1 MSALHKFQCSQIPH
15 FLYSQV
21 NPSPEN
27 LAAKS
32 LSNYNQKRN
41 IRKVAVNAHVT
52 FFLWVLETLANVS
65 IIIVWMFIYGK
76 TSFATLTF
84 SMLLYYVLLPNS
96 FLMNTSHNKHLIVD
110 NGFWNTIRNATGL
123 PLKCSCKPRAV
134 YERGVSVFKRPINR
148 TNDTTCSV
156 DSITPGTS
164 KDTKEVNHF
173 VQNSLTS
180 KAWHHPQQGSIFTL
194 SNGTTKYI
202 PLAMIHNYEKSCITK
217 ETGAEHH
224 NESKSHWPSPTLD
237 SPIPYKEEFLYDGC
251 GFHVG
256 KELLWLMTNNINDEE
271 AYFYYFRQLLEFE
284 EYSKMKDDVDNKE
297 FAIAHNNHM
306 QRVKTSRPKH
316 STLQTRTNTV
326 LDENKECKNDTGKH
340 ISKCESKVNNEL
352 KLKVDFKVQL
362 KDRIKKRKNMLKDIH
377 AQCRDENG
385 YQMYFNMLVDFEEG
399 LINQ

>member
-1 MSALHKFQCSQIPH
+1 M
-15 FLYSQV
+15 

-52 FFLWVLETLANVS
+52 FFLWILETLANVS
-65 IIIVWMFIYGK
+65 IIIVWMFVYGK

-84 SMLLYYVLLPNS
+84 SMLLYYILLPNS

-134 YERGVSVFKRPINR
+134 YGRGVSVFKRPINR

-164 KDTKEVNHF
+164 KDTKEVNRL
-173 VQNSLTS
+173 VQNSFTS
-180 KAWHHPQQGSIFTL
+180 KACRHPQQGNIFTL
-194 SNGTTKYI
+194 SNGTTEYI
-202 PLAMIHNYEKSCITK
+202 RLAMVHGYENSYISN
-217 ETGAEHH
+217 ETGTDNH
-224 NESKSHWPSPTLD
+224 NELKSQWPSPTLD
-237 SPIPYKEEFLYDGC
+237 SPIPYKDEFLYEGYSS
-251 GFHVG
+251 HVG
-256 KELLWLMTNNINDEE
+256 KELLWYMTNDINDEE
-271 AYFYYFRQLLEFE
+271 AYFYYFRQLLEYE
-284 EYSKMKDDVDNKE
+284 ECSKMKDDVNDKE
-297 FAIAHNNHM
+297 FVITHNNHT
-306 QRVKTSRPKH
+306 QRVKTSRPKR
-316 STLQTRTNTV
+316 STLHMRIPTV

-340 ISKCESKVNNEL
+340 ISKCESKMNNEL

-362 KDRIKKRKNMLKDIH
+362 KDRIKKRKNILKDIH